1 MNLAL
6 LIIVAVIAAVL
17 SALAVHFL
25 GRRHI
30 LAAMEQKGLHLV
42 CGECKLL
49 VARYEQLPNGSILC
63 ANCRRKIERMAES
76 ARRGWLK
83 WL

>member
-1 MNLAL
+1 MIA
-6 LIIVAVIAAVL
+6 LIIVAILAAAL

-30 LAAMEQKGLHLV
+30 LAAMEQKALHLV
-42 CGECKLL
+42 CSECKTL
-49 VARYEQLPNGSILC
+49 VARYEQLPNGAILC
-63 ANCRRKIERMAES
+63 ANCRRKIERVAES

-83 WL
+83 WR